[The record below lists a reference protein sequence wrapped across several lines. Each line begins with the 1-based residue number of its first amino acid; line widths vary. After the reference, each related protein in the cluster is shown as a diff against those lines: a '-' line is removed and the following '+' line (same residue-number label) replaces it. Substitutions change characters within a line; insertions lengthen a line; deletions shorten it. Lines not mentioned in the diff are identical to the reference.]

1 MIFWMEL
8 ILGFLIGCLIMIVWL
23 AYDMARWG
31 ELVEIDITTE
41 ELESDL
47 YSGLHLY
54 GRDE

>member
-1 MIFWMEL
+1 MIFWMEV

-31 ELVEIDITTE
+31 ELVEIDISTE

-47 YSGLHLY
+47 INGLHLY